1 MIPFVTSFVNVI
13 FQLWR
18 GFPEKNAPGMDS
30 QERMFSFAL
39 LQGEP
44 FAKTAL
50 VPEILFRQ
58 LIQNGRQL
66 GVYRIKV
73 RDGIHDLVI
82 GHVLPG

>member
-18 GFPEKNAPGMDS
+18 SFPEKNAPGS
-30 QERMFSFAL
+30 QFRERVFPFAL

-50 VPEILFRQ
+50 LPEILFRQ

-82 GHVLPG
+82 GHVLSG

>member
-13 FQLWR
+13 FQFWR
-18 GFPEKNAPGMDS
+18 SFPEKNAPGS
-30 QERMFSFAL
+30 QFRERVFSFAL

-44 FAKTAL
+44 RTKTAL
-50 VPEILFRQ
+50 LPEILFRQ

-66 GVYRIKV
+66 GVYRIEV

-82 GHVLPG
+82 GHVLSG